1 VKGVTI
7 IAIYHLSIKIISRGK
22 SHSAVAKAAYRAAEC
37 IKSKYDGKVNDY
49 SRKKG
54 VVFTEIML
62 PAHAPPKY
70 ANRGILWN
78 AVEETE
84 RYKTAQLAR
93 EFEVALP
100 KELTAEQQ
108 RELVREYVKRNF
120 VDEGMCADVCIH
132 DTGNGNPHA
141 HIMLTMRAL
150 NQDGT
155 WAAKSRNVNGMK
167 VPTVDWNNRANSEI
181 WRKDWARICNKYL
194 EINDHADRI
203 DHRSHK
209 RRGLDELPGIHLGV
223 AASQMEQ
230 KGIRTERGNRN
241 REIADFNKE
250 LRQLKARIVK
260 LQNWL
265 DEDTKSLEQPMLY
278 DTIQEV
284 LFRKA
289 KSGKSQHYQDIA
301 NVKAF
306 ADMLNFLQKNEIS
319 DVSDLNNKVKS
330 MYQKQS
336 DIRDELKP
344 VERRLKVLTEHI
356 KQGENFKNY
365 KSVYEQY
372 QSIEPGLVDKL
383 FKREPKTEFYEKH
396 RAKITL
402 FEVADRYLKEH
413 LNGKV
418 KSPPMKK
425 WRVEYAELSEK
436 RDVIYRGYYSLKDEV
451 KEVERVRRTVDE
463 VLREKPQKKRMV
475 HGLE

>member
-1 VKGVTI
+1 VIV
-7 IAIYHLSIKIISRGK
+7 AIYHLSIKIFSRGK
-22 SHSAVAKAAYRAAEC
+22 GASAVAKAAYRAAEC
-37 IKSKYDGKVNDY
+37 VKSEYDGKVNDY

-62 PAHAPPKY
+62 PPHAPPEY
-70 ANRGILWN
+70 ANRAILWN
-78 AVEETE
+78 AVEEIE

-93 EFEVALP
+93 EFGVALP

-120 VDEGMCADVCIH
+120 IDEGMCADVAIH

-150 NQDGT
+150 NKDGT

-167 VPTVDWNNRANSEI
+167 VSTVDWNNHANSEI
-181 WRKDWARICNKYL
+181 WRKDWARICNEYL

-209 RRGLDELPGIHLGV
+209 RRGIDELPSVHLGV
-223 AASQMEQ
+223 AVSQMER

-265 DEDTKSLEQPMLY
+265 GEDDKSPKQPMLY

-306 ADMLNFLQKNEIS
+306 ADMLNFLQKNKIT
-319 DVSDLNNKVKS
+319 DVSDLNVQVKS
-330 MYQKQS
+330 MCQKQS
-336 DIRDELKP
+336 VIRDELKP

-356 KQGENFKNY
+356 KQGENFKKY
-365 KSVYEQY
+365 KSIYEQY
-372 QSIEPGLVDKL
+372 QSIEPGFADRL

-396 RAKITL
+396 RAEITL

-418 KSPPMKK
+418 SKPPFKK
-425 WRVEYAELSEK
+425 WRAEREELSAK
-436 RDVIYRGYYSLKDEV
+436 RDTIYRGYYSLKDEV
-451 KEVERVRRTVDE
+451 KKVERVRRTVDE
-463 VLREKPQKKRMV
+463 VIRGEVARGRQRKLQSME
-475 HGLE
+475 L